1 MRAPRPRYIKDF
13 MLAALTR
20 TIAQIGDPAF
30 RGVLLRALGV
40 SLAVF
45 VLLWLGAWFG
55 LGWLS
60 GMLHAWVAGQEVGG
74 FWRDLLTWLFD
85 AAAIAGIILVSFLFF
100 PAVVAIAISLFLDE
114 IADAVEQRHYP
125 NLPAPRSQP
134 WSEIAVDILVFAL
147 VTIGVNLLAL
157 PLYLLLLFVPPLNLF
172 VYYGLN
178 GYLLGREY
186 FEMVAVRRL
195 DAPGAKRLRRRYRG
209 RVFLAGI
216 IIAFILSIPLVN
228 LIAPIVATGFLV
240 HLFHGLKRE
249 ASTSPQPA

>member
-1 MRAPRPRYIKDF
+1 

-45 VLLWLGAWFG
+45 MVLWVGAWFAVD
-55 LGWLS
+55 WLS
-60 GMLHAWVAGQEVGG
+60 DLLSAWVAEQEVGG
-74 FWRDLLTWLFD
+74 FWRDLLSWLFD
-85 AAAIAGIILVSFLFF
+85 AAAIVAVFLASFLFF
-100 PAVVAIAISLFLDE
+100 PAVVAIAITLFLDE
-114 IADAVEQRHYP
+114 IADAVEERHYP
-125 NLPAPRSQP
+125 HLPAPRSQP
-134 WSEIAVDILVFAL
+134 WVEIAADTLVFAL
-147 VTIGVNLLAL
+147 VTIAANLIAL

-195 DAPGAKRLRRRYRG
+195 QSADAKRLRRRYRG
-209 RVFLAGI
+209 RVFLAGV

-228 LIAPIVATGFLV
+228 LVAPIIATGFLV
-240 HLFHGLKRE
+240 HLFHGLKRG
-249 ASTSPQPA
+249 ATTRPQPAQ

>member
-1 MRAPRPRYIKDF
+1 

-30 RGVLLRALGV
+30 RGVLLRALGT

-45 VLLWLGAWFG
+45 VVLWMGAWFG
-55 LGWLS
+55 LAWLS
-60 GMLHAWVAGQEVGG
+60 DLLAAWIAGQDVGG

-85 AAAIAGIILVSFLFF
+85 AAAIAGLILASFLFF

-114 IADAVEQRHYP
+114 IADAVEERHSP
-125 NLPAPRSQP
+125 HLPAPRSQP
-134 WSEIAVDILVFAL
+134 WGEIAVDTLVFAL
-147 VTIGVNLLAL
+147 VTIGANLLAL

-195 DAPGAKRLRRRYRG
+195 QSADAKRLRRRNRG
-209 RVFLAGI
+209 RVFLAGV

-228 LIAPIVATGFLV
+228 LVAPIVATGFLV
-240 HLFHGLKRE
+240 HLFHGLMRGPE
-249 ASTSPQPA
+249 TSPQPAQ